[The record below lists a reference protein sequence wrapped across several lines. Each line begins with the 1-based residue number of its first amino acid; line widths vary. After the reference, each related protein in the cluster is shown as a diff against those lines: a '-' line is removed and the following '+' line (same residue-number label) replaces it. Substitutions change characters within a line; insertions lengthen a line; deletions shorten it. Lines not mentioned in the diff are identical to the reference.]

1 MAADED
7 SANLGR
13 VYSDAEIRAQEAR
26 WRLLQG
32 TLFRSAAT
40 DDDASV
46 CSHDYGTDGDDQP
59 AYRGSDGIAKGAKPS
74 NSMKMIS
81 KRWLKKIVTYISEF
95 Y

>member
-40 DDDASV
+40 DDDASGTSASDESV
-46 CSHDYGTDGDDQP
+46 VDDDDVDVGVVELPFPLCYCSV
-59 AYRGSDGIAKGAKPS
+59 
-74 NSMKMIS
+74 
-81 KRWLKKIVTYISEF
+81 LKH
-95 Y
+95 